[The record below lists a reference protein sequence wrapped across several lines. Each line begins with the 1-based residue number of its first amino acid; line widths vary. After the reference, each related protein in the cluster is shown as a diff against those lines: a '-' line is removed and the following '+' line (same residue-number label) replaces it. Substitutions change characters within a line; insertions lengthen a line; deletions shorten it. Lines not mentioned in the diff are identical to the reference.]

1 MLPISHHPRRTTP
14 DTPGS
19 TGTFRA
25 LVVFALVCL
34 AFPHGEAVADG
45 NQISANKVAAPAI
58 GGKEF
63 RRLMEAGV
71 LNNSLGRH
79 RAAEE
84 AFRSAVGVCE
94 QRFGVNSPKC
104 GDVIIRLALEVSNQ
118 ERYREADPLFQR
130 GEGLA
135 RRSKMASDWGG

>member
-1 MLPISHHPRRTTP
+1 M
-14 DTPGS
+14 D
-19 TGTFRA
+19 
-25 LVVFALVCL
+25 
-34 AFPHGEAVADG
+34 E
-45 NQISANKVAAPAI
+45 
-58 GGKEF
+58 
-63 RRLMEAGV
+63 GV

-94 QRFGVNSPKC
+94 QRFGVDAPKC

-130 GEGLA
+130 GEGLV
-135 RRSKMASDWGG
+135 RGSKQRVDERDPPVWCVVGLGDQLSRQMGGHFRLRDASQSEGHACLNV